1 MTDRPRHIVL
11 DGPTRSVKSD
21 LIARL
26 LEATERSVHGF
37 ITRRLD
43 ADETGFHPIYI
54 HPAGCAVLKHSPDN
68 LIGTCDSKVHH
79 VNTRVFEELGVR
91 YLDVPSQ
98 GIVVMD
104 ELGFM
109 EAGAKAFISRVFTL
123 LEGDIPVIASTK
135 ARTDIPFLCGV
146 RSHPNCRVYAV
157 TPENLED
164 LYAMLLPVV
173 RSR

>member
-11 DGPTRSVKSD
+11 DGPARSLKSE

-54 HPAGCAVLKHSPDN
+54 HPAGRAVREHGSGN
-68 LIGTCDSKVHH
+68 LVGTCDSKVHH
-79 VNTRVFEELGVR
+79 VNTRVFEELGVE
-91 YLDVPSQ
+91 YLDAPFG

-109 EAGAKAFISRVFTL
+109 EAGADAFTRKVLTL
-123 LEGDIPVIASTK
+123 LEGDLPVIASTK
-135 ARTDIPFLCGV
+135 ARTDIPFLCNV
-146 RSHPNCRVYAV
+146 RSYPNCRVYAV
-157 TPENLED
+157 TPENFEE
-164 LYAMLLPVV
+164 LYAKLLPVI
-173 RSR
+173 RSW

>member
-54 HPAGCAVLKHSPDN
+54 HPAGLCRA
-68 LIGTCDSKVHH
+68 
-79 VNTRVFEELGVR
+79 
-91 YLDVPSQ
+91 
-98 GIVVMD
+98 
-104 ELGFM
+104 
-109 EAGAKAFISRVFTL
+109 EA
-123 LEGDIPVIASTK
+123 
-135 ARTDIPFLCGV
+135 
-146 RSHPNCRVYAV
+146 
-157 TPENLED
+157 
-164 LYAMLLPVV
+164 
-173 RSR
+173 